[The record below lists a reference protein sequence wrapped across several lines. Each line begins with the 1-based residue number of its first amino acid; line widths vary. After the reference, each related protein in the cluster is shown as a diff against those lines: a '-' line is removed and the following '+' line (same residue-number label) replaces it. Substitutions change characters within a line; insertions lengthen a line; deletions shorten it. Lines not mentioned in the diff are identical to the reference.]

1 MSRNARLRGLVLRG
15 YIKLAAFIVGL
26 CLLLLPMV
34 LISGLGGVRTTQ
46 VACGILALALIVWQG
61 LRRDCSLAFWAGLVA
76 WGLASNSSV
85 TM

>member
-46 VACGILALALIVWQG
+46 VACGILALA
-61 LRRDCSLAFWAGLVA
+61 
-76 WGLASNSSV
+76 
-85 TM
+85 